1 MDVDILF
8 RRKKDIH
15 NIYILHDIEEW
26 EKKLTPAARVDI
38 LLIGL
43 GGYTYNYKYWSGEGN
58 GYF

>member
-43 GGYTYNYKYWSGEGN
+43 GGYT
-58 GYF
+58 